1 MDRGTGEAS
10 GCSAWHHA
18 PQRRRR
24 PERAKPQAFSPPRAV
39 ILNNSPK
46 GASFQRHRTQLGC
59 EKTSFGRG
67 GYGRSSSG
75 GSGGG
80 FRSFK
85 PKPVE
90 VGKEYDVTI
99 SEISR
104 RGDGIAKIDG
114 FVIFVAGAKQ
124 GWQGKV
130 KVTQVAN
137 RFATGAVV
145 GGSEGMSGAEGQAST
160 SASEE
165 QGE

>member
-1 MDRGTGEAS
+1 MQKSQRDFPKRRNKNGSAEAS
-10 GCSAWHHA
+10 LLSAL
-18 PQRRRR
+18 QR
-24 PERAKPQAFSPPRAV
+24 ACFSGTD
-39 ILNNSPK
+39 L
-46 GASFQRHRTQLGC
+46 LGC

-67 GYGRSSSG
+67 GYGRSSG
-75 GSGGG
+75 GSGG

-124 GWQGKV
+124 GWQGKI

-145 GGSEGMSGAEGQAST
+145 GGSEGMSGTEGQAST
-160 SASEE
+160 SEE
-165 QGE
+165 QGV

>member
-1 MDRGTGEAS
+1 M
-10 GCSAWHHA
+10 
-18 PQRRRR
+18 
-24 PERAKPQAFSPPRAV
+24 
-39 ILNNSPK
+39 LNNSPK

>member
-1 MDRGTGEAS
+1 M
-10 GCSAWHHA
+10 
-18 PQRRRR
+18 
-24 PERAKPQAFSPPRAV
+24 K
-39 ILNNSPK
+39 LNNPNSWTI
-46 GASFQRHRTQLGC
+46 FQRYRRALGC
-59 EKTSFGRG
+59 ERTSFGRG
-67 GYGRSSSG
+67 SYNRGGSSG
-75 GSGGG
+75 GSSGG

-104 RGDGIAKIDG
+104 RGDGIAKVDG

-124 GWQGKV
+124 GWQGKI

-145 GGSEGMSGAEGQAST
+145 GGSEGMSTASSGDAPT
-160 SASEE
+160 SDDA
-165 QGE
+165 GM

>member
-1 MDRGTGEAS
+1 LKGPGFSGTE
-10 GCSAWHHA
+10 
-18 PQRRRR
+18 
-24 PERAKPQAFSPPRAV
+24 
-39 ILNNSPK
+39 L
-46 GASFQRHRTQLGC
+46 LGC

-67 GYGRSSSG
+67 GYGRSSG
-75 GSGGG
+75 GSGG

-124 GWQGKV
+124 GWQGKI

-160 SASEE
+160 SESEAA
-165 QGE
+165 GM